1 MSTISIFPKH
11 KERDWPFEN
20 VCGERQRQA
29 LRALRKT
36 PFTAELRHH
45 PTYATTLPSRVLGE
59 VNSALLAASMEPD
72 DEESWASRR
81 GMWEELA
88 CPQSYNSDLFTPPL
102 SPLDPPKQGTSRNE
116 NASDEDLREPCTPSP
131 HTIGSHRTQTYKGVQ
146 RTVRIADTDPST
158 PLNSQWPSPLF
169 SDRISS
175 ASKKLHKSKSSGLS
189 RTEIQMPNRL
199 DLAIMEEH
207 QSKKNGLLLFHS
219 ESLEKLAAE
228 KYSDH
233 SLTAPLRT
241 SKRAPLQIDPFTR
254 SNKIRHGTPLS
265 ESQLTTAKT
274 VNFDLLRCCTLL
286 QVKHSDCLKF
296 ADNAL
301 AVAERAGIH
310 HLVSKSQFYR
320 GLSLM
325 ERKRYKEASDAFT
338 RAASV
343 RDWEGKVCKWKIAA
357 ERMFRIEAI
366 MEEHDKIL
374 VLFDEDPDEYWD
386 DHDR

>member
-1 MSTISIFPKH
+1 
-11 KERDWPFEN
+11 
-20 VCGERQRQA
+20 
-29 LRALRKT
+29 
-36 PFTAELRHH
+36 
-45 PTYATTLPSRVLGE
+45 
-59 VNSALLAASMEPD
+59 
-72 DEESWASRR
+72 
-81 GMWEELA
+81 
-88 CPQSYNSDLFTPPL
+88 
-102 SPLDPPKQGTSRNE
+102 
-116 NASDEDLREPCTPSP
+116 
-131 HTIGSHRTQTYKGVQ
+131 
-146 RTVRIADTDPST
+146 
-158 PLNSQWPSPLF
+158 
-169 SDRISS
+169 
-175 ASKKLHKSKSSGLS
+175 
-189 RTEIQMPNRL
+189 MPNRL

-207 QSKKNGLLLFHS
+207 QSKKDGLLLFHS

-254 SNKIRHGTPLS
+254 SNKTRYRTPLS